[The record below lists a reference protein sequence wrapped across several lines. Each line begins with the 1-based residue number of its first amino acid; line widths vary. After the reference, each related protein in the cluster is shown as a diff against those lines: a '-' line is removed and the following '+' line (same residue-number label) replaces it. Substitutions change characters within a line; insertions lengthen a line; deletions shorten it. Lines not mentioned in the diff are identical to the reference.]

1 MPLMDG
7 YEATEKLRERE
18 GTDRHTPVIAVT
30 ATAMTGDRERCLNA
44 GMDDYLTKPFSPEAL
59 AAALARCVP
68 VLDVTIVE
76 RLERMGEEA
85 GQDLM
90 GELTDLFLADAEAY
104 IVAIRQAL
112 ATRDAAAVVRSAHL
126 LGGAGANL
134 GATGLARL
142 CARLES
148 DNGAGALDDGAE
160 KLAAVESELARVR
173 SALSARVPTP

>member
-1 MPLMDG
+1 
-7 YEATEKLRERE
+7 
-18 GTDRHTPVIAVT
+18 
-30 ATAMTGDRERCLNA
+30 MTGDRERCLAA

-59 AAALARCVP
+59 PLPAVGALLSPFSMRAPSSSRTP
-68 VLDVTIVE
+68 SNE
-76 RLERMGEEA
+76 WASEA

-104 IVAIRQAL
+104 VVAIRQAL

-148 DNGAGALDDGAE
+148 DNGAGALDDGAAE
-160 KLAAVESELARVR
+160 AGRSRIRARTR
-173 SALSARVPTP
+173 PIRTHAHRVPTP